1 MKLSW
6 PTMPNV
12 SRAYSAIQYML
23 AQDAMQAK
31 AVYRLEVEGCSNSVL
46 PESPAGGPAAAI
58 RYRLGNAFK
67 EFSEWAPEHFVF
79 ATSEPGDDRFR
90 IIAWFMLE
98 EEELSMH
105 TIKNSFIAKIKS
117 QFFVKDGY
125 EPIVA
130 QVAFA
135 GWPHDQVVKEAEQMK
150 IGVIS
155 ATHRVCLGAA
165 QQAYIETS
173 NGAPLD
179 VKPRKRRVGK
189 INPAAVEPIH
199 DQAMAAAG
207 KEIREESPKELLV
220 ESMML
225 FGRGMRIATR
235 QLISKA
241 REQMTARASLRK
253 I

>member
-6 PTMPNV
+6 PTMPNA
-12 SRAYSAIQYML
+12 SRAYSAIQFML

-31 AVYRLEVEGCSNSVL
+31 VVYRLEVEGCSNSVL

-67 EFSEWAPEHFVF
+67 AFSEWAPDHFVF
-79 ATSEPGDDRFR
+79 ATSNPGDDRFR
-90 IIAWFMLE
+90 IVAWFMLKE
-98 EEELSMH
+98 DELSMH
-105 TIKNSFIAKIKS
+105 TIKKSFIAKIKS
-117 QFFVKDGY
+117 QFFVKDGC

-173 NGAPLD
+173 GGAPLD
-179 VKPRKRRVGK
+179 VKPRKRK
-189 INPAAVEPIH
+189 AEPIP
-199 DQAMAAAG
+199 DQAIAAAT
-207 KEIREESPKELLV
+207 KQMVEESPKELLV
-220 ESMML
+220 QSMML
-225 FGRGMRIATR
+225 FGRGMKIVTR
-235 QLISKA
+235 QLIGKA
-241 REQMTARASLRK
+241 REQMTARSSLRR